1 MFHSKKD
8 ELSDRNFDEHFVSIL
23 VFSKTGPDLQVEII
37 WPLFYIFCLSSG
49 LCIVYLKSNDRLT

>member
-23 VFSKTGPDLQVEII
+23 VFSKTGPDLQLEI

-49 LCIVYLKSNDRLT
+49 LCIVYIKSNDRLT